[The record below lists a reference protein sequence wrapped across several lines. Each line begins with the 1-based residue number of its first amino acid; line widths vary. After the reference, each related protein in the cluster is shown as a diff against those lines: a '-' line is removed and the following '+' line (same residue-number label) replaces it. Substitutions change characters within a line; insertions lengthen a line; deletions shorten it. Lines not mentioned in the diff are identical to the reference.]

1 MIYCERCK
9 TANRDGSK
17 FCNACGYPLE
27 EGDRQTC
34 PACGYINFAE
44 NTFCGNCGAKLIT
57 LPPPSAEK
65 VISEELPFTPEELS
79 KWLEAGEED
88 IAAPAPAPSPP
99 EVHEL
104 PLIEAEE
111 KVTPLADIGDV
122 IPIAP
127 PFISPRTSTFGE
139 EAFLPGLEAERG
151 RILADI
157 VAARPLEERGL
168 RIREETFRRIIYMV
182 LALAVLLPLLWGVSL
197 WEEDITTRPS
207 TEAFH
212 DLVESLP
219 QEAVVLVSF
228 DYEPGMAAELDFQA
242 RAIIDH
248 LMRRGVRILAMS
260 LLPQGPALAQRALEE
275 GAEREGGYIY
285 GRDYLNLGYLPGRE
299 AGLRILAE
307 KSLEAF
313 SKDFRDNAPLTEF
326 ALAQEFAQIGD
337 IALIIELAGSE
348 EITRMWLE
356 QVGSRREAPMVAGVT
371 AAAEQGMRPYLESG
385 QLQGM
390 LSGLVGAAEYE
401 QATQGGDRARAALGA
416 QSAAHLAILFLV
428 VTGNLLY
435 LVIRAKKKQWEI

>member
-27 EGDRQTC
+27 ETDRQAC
-34 PACGYINFAE
+34 PGCGYINFAE
-44 NTFCGNCGAKLIT
+44 NIFCGNCGAKLIT
-57 LPPPSAEK
+57 PLPPSAEK
-65 VISEELPFTPEELS
+65 AISEELPFTPEELS
-79 KWLEAGEED
+79 EWLEAGEED
-88 IAAPAPAPSPP
+88 IATPSPTPSPP
-99 EVHEL
+99 EVREP

-111 KVTPLADIGDV
+111 KVTPLAGISDV

-127 PFISPRTSTFGE
+127 PFISPRSSTFGE

-157 VAARPLEERGL
+157 VAARPAEERGL
-168 RIREETFRRIIYMV
+168 RIREETFRRIIYV
-182 LALAVLLPLLWGVSL
+182 TLALAVLLPLLWGVSL
-197 WEEDITTRPS
+197 WEEDIIIRPS

-212 DLVESLP
+212 NLVEGLP

-242 RAIIDH
+242 QAIIEH
-248 LMRRGVRILAMS
+248 LMRRDLRILAMS

-275 GAEREGGYIY
+275 GAERAGGYLY

-299 AGLRILAE
+299 AGLRILTE
-307 KSLEAF
+307 EPLEAF
-313 SKDFRDNAPLTEF
+313 SRDFRDDVPLTEF
-326 ALAQEFAQIGD
+326 AMAEELAKMGD
-337 IALIIELAGSE
+337 LALIVELAGSE
-348 EITRMWLE
+348 EVARMWLE
-356 QVGSRREAPMVAGVT
+356 QVGSRQEVPIVAGVT

-385 QLQGM
+385 QLRGL

-401 QATQGGDRARAALGA
+401 QATQGRGRARAALGA

-428 VTGNLLY
+428 VVGNLVY
-435 LVIRAKKKQWEI
+435 LVTRARKRE